1 MSVNLLENNLF
12 ENARL
17 NSKPLL
23 LDGAMGSYLQQ
34 QGLATDDVLWTT
46 NINHTNPD
54 IIVQTH
60 LEYIEAG
67 ADIITTN
74 TFRTNPAV
82 LYKSGIRD
90 LNLYVSEAVM
100 LAKESS
106 LNQNVLI
113 AGSNAPAEDCY
124 QRQRTLSY
132 SELELN
138 HKKHIDLLIDSGVDF
153 VLNETQSHL
162 DEIKIICEHCD
173 ENEVPYAISLLVNQ
187 SLELLSGEN
196 LRTALSLLNDHNV
209 LAVGINCISPELF
222 FRILG
227 SIQLPKQWGF
237 YLNCGSG
244 QPTDKIIYCG
254 VEPDDYLE
262 TVKKA
267 ISFKPSFIGSCC
279 GSTPAHT
286 KKIREFLDG
295 QNYG

>member
-1 MSVNLLENNLF
+1 MLKNNPFEKLE
-12 ENARL
+12 R

-23 LDGAMGSYLQQ
+23 LDGAIGSYLQEK
-34 QGLATDDVLWTT
+34 GFESSNTLWTT
-46 NINHTNPD
+46 KINQSDPEAVIQIHK
-54 IIVQTH
+54 
-60 LEYIEAG
+60 EYIEAG

-106 LNQNVLI
+106 LNQNLLI

-162 DEIKIICEHCD
+162 DEIKIICEHYD
-173 ENEVPYAISLLVNQ
+173 ENEIPYAISLFVNQ

-237 YLNCGSG
+237 YLNCGIG